1 MLRAGAQDRQR
12 MQIEPLVKDR
22 LEILHGEDVVRRL
35 QQLCQRAHAPRDR
48 LLPRRRKR
56 DAGLQLGAQVFAQ
69 QRIEQRLGH
78 PLQRLQL
85 AALAAEAQMRHHAET
100 AQQPHGAAGKALRRR
115 QRPRQRQLQHQIRPA
130 AGSGLRARKLRIHRR
145 AAALRKVARHDAHD
159 RAVRAQTRA
168 RLLDEPCM
176 AVVKRVILRN
186 DADDISHFCTFF
198 RKILAFSTEM
208 ITIRVLW
215 HHNTVVLRKLQ
226 YFI

>member
-12 MQIEPLVKDR
+12 AQIEPQVKDR

-35 QQLCQRAHAPRDR
+35 QQLCQRAHAPCDR

-69 QRIEQRLGH
+69 QRIE
-78 PLQRLQL
+78 L

-100 AQQPHGAAGKALRRR
+100 AQQPHGAAGKPLRRR

-145 AAALRKVARHDAHD
+145 AAALHKVARHDAHD

>member
-1 MLRAGAQDRQR
+1 

-22 LEILHGEDVVRRL
+22 LEILHGKNIVRRL
-35 QQLCQRAHAPRDR
+35 QQLRQRAHAPRGCP
-48 LLPRRRKR
+48 LPCRRKR
-56 DAGLQLGAQVFAQ
+56 DAGLQLGAQVLAQ

-85 AALAAEAQMRHHAET
+85 TALAAEAQMRHHAEA
-100 AQQPHGAAGKALRRR
+100 AQQSHSTAGKPLRRR
-115 QRPRQRQLQHQIRPA
+115 QRPWQRQLQHQIRPA
-130 AGSGLRARKLRIHRR
+130 ARGGLRTRKLGIHRR
-145 AAALRKVARHDAHD
+145 TAALHKVARHDAHD
-159 RAVRAQTRA
+159 RAIRPQARA

-176 AVVKRVILRN
+176 TVVKRVILCN
-186 DADDISHFCTFF
+186 NADNIAHFCTFF
-198 RKILAFSTEM
+198 RKILAFSNEM